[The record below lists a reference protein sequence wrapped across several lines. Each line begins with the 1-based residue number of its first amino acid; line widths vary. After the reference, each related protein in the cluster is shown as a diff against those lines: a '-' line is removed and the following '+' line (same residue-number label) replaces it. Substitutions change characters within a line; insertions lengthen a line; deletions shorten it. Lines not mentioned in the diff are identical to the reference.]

1 MLKGEGHFMNAEI
14 VSVGSEL
21 LLGQI
26 VDTNATWMAQ
36 RLADLGINLYYKST
50 VGDNP
55 QRMEE
60 VLTRALERADLV
72 ITGGGLGP
80 TQDDLTREVVA
91 QVTGRELVMDP
102 DLLQQIRQ
110 RFQRRGLILTA
121 NNEKQAYIPE
131 GAIPVENPNG
141 TAPSFIVE
149 DPRGVIMSLP
159 GVPVELKWLFD
170 NELVPY
176 LGRKFGIS
184 ETIAYRVL
192 KVADLG
198 ESSVD
203 ARIGY
208 LIANSGNPTV
218 GVLAHPGQVDVRIAA
233 KSATLEGIQAL
244 IEPVEAE
251 VRGLL
256 GDHVFG
262 ADGQTMESVVGELL
276 EREALSIAA
285 YEDITGGMV
294 AENLQRA
301 SLECFL
307 GGVVG
312 GSTGSTDSLLSQGA
326 PSSQDSYAQN
336 DDHARLTADLARR
349 VKERTGAHIGLAVH
363 GVPGDGKPAENLAR
377 GTSYL
382 AIHGAIRGENVLGER
397 TYSYAGRSL
406 PDRRRLTLNALN
418 LVRSALT
425 GKIANPRD

>member
-1 MLKGEGHFMNAEI
+1 MNAEI
-14 VSVGSEL
+14 VSIGSEL

-36 RLADLGINLYYKST
+36 RLADLGVNLYYKST

-60 VLTRALERADLV
+60 VLSRALERSDLV
-72 ITGGGLGP
+72 VTGGGLGP

-91 QVTGRELVMDP
+91 QVTGRQLVLDP
-102 DLLQQIRQ
+102 NLLEQIRQ

-149 DPRGVIMSLP
+149 GPRGVIMSLP

-203 ARIGY
+203 ARIGH

-233 KSATLEGIQAL
+233 KSGTAEGIQAL
-244 IEPVEAE
+244 IGPVEEE

-262 ADGQTMESVVGELL
+262 TDDETMESVVGGLL
-276 EREALSIAA
+276 EDASLSIAA
-285 YEDITGGMV
+285 YEDITAGMV

-301 SLECFL
+301 SLGCFL
-307 GGVVG
+307 GGMVG
-312 GSTGSTDSLLSQGA
+312 GLDGSMDSLLLREEALSHGPEGQA
-326 PSSQDSYAQN
+326 E
-336 DDHARLTADLARR
+336 DHARLTASLARGVR
-349 VKERTGAHIGLAVH
+349 EQTGAQLGLAVH
-363 GVPGDGKPAENLAR
+363 GVPGDEKPAENLAR
-377 GTSYL
+377 GTSYIAL
-382 AIHGAIRGENVLGER
+382 DGVVGGQSLFRER
-397 TYSYAGRSL
+397 TYSYAGRGLS
-406 PDRRRLTLNALN
+406 DRRRLALNALN
-418 LVRSALT
+418 LIRDAVT
-425 GKIANPRD
+425 GKADNPRG

>member
-1 MLKGEGHFMNAEI
+1 MNAEI

-36 RLADLGINLYYKST
+36 RLADLGVNLYYKST

-60 VLTRALERADLV
+60 VLNRALDRSDLV

-91 QVTGRELVMDP
+91 QVTGRELELDP
-102 DLLQQIRQ
+102 NLLEQIRQ

-149 DPRGVIMSLP
+149 DSRGVIMSLP

-203 ARIGY
+203 ARIGH

-233 KSATLEGIQAL
+233 KSATPEGIQAL
-244 IEPVEAE
+244 IGPVEEE
-251 VRGLL
+251 VRDLL

-262 ADGQTMESVVGELL
+262 SDDETMESVLGGLL
-276 EREALSIAA
+276 EKASLSIAA
-285 YEDITGGMV
+285 YEDITAGMV

-301 SLECFL
+301 SLSRFL
-307 GGVVG
+307 GGMIAGSG
-312 GSTGSTDSLLSQGA
+312 GSLDSLLI
-326 PSSQDSYAQN
+326 QDGTSPH
-336 DDHARLTADLARR
+336 DTEDHARLTACLARGVR
-349 VKERTGAHIGLAVH
+349 ERTGANLGLAVH
-363 GVPGDGKPAENLAR
+363 GVPADEKPAENLAR

-382 AIHGAIRGENVLGER
+382 ALDGVVGGQRVLRER
-397 TYSYAGRSL
+397 TYSYAGRGLS
-406 PDRRRLTLNALN
+406 DRRRLTLNALN
-418 LVRSALT
+418 IVRDVLT
-425 GKIANPRD
+425 GKADSRGD

>member
-1 MLKGEGHFMNAEI
+1 MNAEI

-36 RLADLGINLYYKST
+36 RLADLGVNLYYKST

-60 VLTRALERADLV
+60 VLTRALDRSDLV

-91 QVTGRELVMDP
+91 EVTGRQLVLDP
-102 DLLQQIRQ
+102 NLLEQIRQ

-149 DPRGVIMSLP
+149 DSRGVIMSLP

-203 ARIGY
+203 ARIGH

-233 KSATLEGIQAL
+233 KSGTPDGIQAL
-244 IEPVEAE
+244 IAPVEEE

-256 GDHVFG
+256 GGHVFG
-262 ADGQTMESVVGELL
+262 TDDETMESVVGSLL
-276 EREALSIAA
+276 EKEFLSIAV
-285 YEDITGGMV
+285 YEDITAGMV

-301 SLECFL
+301 SLSCFL
-307 GGVVG
+307 GGMIAGSG
-312 GSTGSTDSLLSQGA
+312 GSMDSLLLQDRVFPIGAQG
-326 PSSQDSYAQN
+326 QKE
-336 DDHARLTADLARR
+336 DHALLTASLARR
-349 VKERTGAHIGLAVH
+349 VREKTGADLGLAVH
-363 GVPGDGKPAENLAR
+363 GVPGDEKPAENLAR

-382 AIHGAIRGENVLGER
+382 AFNGVIGGQNVLRER
-397 TYSYAGRSL
+397 TYSYAGRGLS
-406 PDRRRLTLNALN
+406 DRRRLTLNALN
-418 LVRSALT
+418 VVRDVLIGKPESA
-425 GKIANPRD
+425 RD

>member
-1 MLKGEGHFMNAEI
+1 MNAEI

-36 RLADLGINLYYKST
+36 RLADLGVNLYYKST

-60 VLTRALERADLV
+60 VLTRALDRSDLV

-91 QVTGRELVMDP
+91 EVTGRQLVLDP
-102 DLLQQIRQ
+102 NLLEQIRQ

-149 DPRGVIMSLP
+149 DSKGVIMSLP

-203 ARIGY
+203 ARIGH

-233 KSATLEGIQAL
+233 KSATPEGIQAL
-244 IEPVEAE
+244 IAPVEEE

-256 GDHVFG
+256 GGHVFG
-262 ADGQTMESVVGELL
+262 ADDETMESVVGNLL
-276 EREALSIAA
+276 EKESLSIAA
-285 YEDITGGMV
+285 YEDITAGMV

-301 SLECFL
+301 SISCFL
-307 GGVVG
+307 GGMIAGSG
-312 GSTGSTDSLLSQGA
+312 GSVDSLLLQDRAFPNGSQG
-326 PSSQDSYAQN
+326 QEE
-336 DDHARLTADLARR
+336 DHALLTAS
-349 VKERTGAHIGLAVH
+349 
-363 GVPGDGKPAENLAR
+363 LAR
-377 GTSYL
+377 GCGSERVLIL
-382 AIHGAIRGENVLGER
+382 AWRCTECPVM
-397 TYSYAGRSL
+397 RSL
-406 PDRRRLTLNALN
+406 PRTWQEARAILPWTARSGARKFSESAPTATLAGDYRT
-418 LVRSALT
+418 VE
-425 GKIANPRD
+425 G

>member
-1 MLKGEGHFMNAEI
+1 MNAEI

-60 VLTRALERADLV
+60 VLTRALERSDLV

-91 QVTGRELVMDP
+91 QVTGRHLVLDP
-102 DLLQQIRQ
+102 SLLEQIRQ

-131 GAIPVENPNG
+131 GALPVENPNG

-149 DPRGVIMSLP
+149 DRRGVIMSLP

-203 ARIGY
+203 ARIGH

-233 KSATLEGIQAL
+233 KSGTPEGIQAL
-244 IEPVEAE
+244 IAPVEEE

-256 GDHVFG
+256 GGHVFG
-262 ADGQTMESVVGELL
+262 IDDETMESVVGSLL
-276 EREALSIAA
+276 EKASLSIAV

-301 SLECFL
+301 SLKGFL
-307 GGVVG
+307 GGMIAGSG
-312 GSTGSTDSLLSQGA
+312 GSIDSLLLQDVALPDVPQG
-326 PSSQDSYAQN
+326 QDE
-336 DDHARLTADLARR
+336 DHALLTASLARAVR
-349 VKERTGAHIGLAVH
+349 ERTGAELGLAVH
-363 GVPGDGKPAENLAR
+363 GVPGDEKPAENLAR

-382 AIHGAIRGENVLGER
+382 ALDGVIDGHNVLRDR
-397 TYSYAGRSL
+397 TYSYAGRGQS
-406 PDRRRLTLNALN
+406 DRRRLTLNALN
-418 LVRSALT
+418 VVRDALI
-425 GKIANPRD
+425 GKAYSPGV